1 MSRKSLLP
9 VLAVLAINACSTI
22 AVEPVES
29 QTRPDGPRNLIFLL
43 GDGMGFAQVKAYRM
57 FADDESTTITEP
69 LSFDQYLVGAV
80 VTDSISM
87 VCNTGSAEDC
97 WRDPYGMTDSASAA
111 TAYATGQDTLVGAL
125 SVTPDGGRLPTI
137 LQTAKRHGKSTG
149 LISTSEIT
157 HASPAAFAA
166 HVIDRDQY
174 AAIADQFFDNQW
186 SGQPMVD
193 VLLGGGLA
201 YFRREDRDLV
211 AEFVAA
217 GYTTAFDSGQLAT
230 ADGPKLLGLFAD
242 EWLASAWDRD
252 QATPSLTDMTR
263 AALDIL
269 KEDPDG
275 FFLLVEGSQIDWA
288 AHDNDVVGVI
298 SEMEDF
304 NAAVAAAL
312 EFAARSGDTLLVIT
326 ADHETSGMSLGRDD
340 IYRWDPRPIR
350 GMQATPAA
358 LTADFVAADESL
370 SDFLASRL
378 PFALTEQERG
388 VLDDTPRDQEPVF
401 AAICAMFDLRTL
413 TAWGSPGHTTVD
425 VPLYATGPG
434 SDQLRGTLQNEE
446 LGKRLHEIFLP

>member
-1 MSRKSLLP
+1 MRRDLLLP
-9 VLAVLAINACSTI
+9 ALAVLAVNACSTT
-22 AVEPVES
+22 AVEPVA
-29 QTRPDGPRNLIFLL
+29 THTPPDVPRNVIFLL
-43 GDGMGFAQVKAYRM
+43 GDGM
-57 FADDESTTITEP
+57 DESTTIIEP
-69 LSFDQYLVGAV
+69 LPFDRYLVGAV
-80 VTDSISM
+80 ATDAISM
-87 VCNTGSAEDC
+87 TCNVGAADDC
-97 WRDPYGMTDSASAA
+97 VRDPYGMTDSASAA
-111 TAYATGQDTLVGAL
+111 TAYATGRDTIVGAL
-125 SVTPDGGRLPTI
+125 SVTPDGERLPTI
-137 LQTAKRHGKSTG
+137 LQIAKQRGKSTG
-149 LISTSEIT
+149 LIATSEIT

-186 SGQPMVD
+186 NGQPMVD

-211 AEFVAA
+211 AEFAAA
-217 GYTTAFDSGQLAT
+217 GYATVFNSGQLVT
-230 ADGPKLLGLFAD
+230 AKDPKLLGLFAA
-242 EWLASAWDRD
+242 EWLAPAWDRD

-269 KEDPDG
+269 REDPDG

-304 NAAVAAAL
+304 NAAVATAL
-312 EFAARSGDTLLVIT
+312 EFVARSGDTLLVIT

-340 IYRWDPRPIR
+340 IYRWDPRPLR

-358 LTADFVAADESL
+358 LTAGFLAADESL
-370 SDFLASRL
+370 SDFLTSRL
-378 PFALTEQERG
+378 PFAPTEHERSM
-388 VLDDTPRDQEPVF
+388 LDATPRGQEQVF
-401 AAICAMFDLRTL
+401 ASICALFDRRTL

-425 VPLYATGPG
+425 VPLYAIGPG
-434 SDQLRGTLQNEE
+434 SDRFRGTLQNEE